1 MEYDQDFLM
10 QKALKEK
17 EFELFTLKTKKLE
30 NLCRALQDE
39 RKTLYQKL
47 HGSQQAGADDAA
59 AAASVTTE
67 KATEAT
73 EEVAVTKEEVAVST
87 EVVSQ
92 DLDTP
97 IDPICESPADAT
109 PLTKELVNLKAEKAR
124 LQELAEAFTIRRHM
138 SPEPC
143 EESNSCAES
152 ADPTHGEEQVEEEL
166 NFTEEMQPLTDT
178 LSEEHQELRDK
189 DMLSVD

>member
-1 MEYDQDFLM
+1 M

-17 EFELFTLKTKKLE
+17 EFELFTLKNKKLE

-47 HGSQQAGADDAA
+47 HGSQQADDAA
-59 AAASVTTE
+59 AAASVTSE
-67 KATEAT
+67 KSTEAT
-73 EEVAVTKEEVAVST
+73 EEVAVTKEEVLVST

-92 DLDTP
+92 DPETP
-97 IDPICESPADAT
+97 IDPVCESPADAT
-109 PLTKELVNLKAEKAR
+109 PLTKELTNLKAEKAR

-138 SPEPC
+138 TPEPC
-143 EESNSCAES
+143 EDSNSCVES
-152 ADPTHGEEQVEEEL
+152 ADATHCEEQVDVEL

-189 DMLSVD
+189 DMQSVD